1 MNPSPSFRFT
11 LKLLAVF
18 LLLLFT
24 TLHASAKT
32 PVSSSKN
39 GVAIDGYDAVAY
51 FTLGKAVLGSEKF
64 NHTWQGASWQFVTEE
79 HRDKFAAEPEKYA
92 PQYGGYCAY
101 AMSDGGFA
109 AGDGE
114 RWRIVDEK
122 LYLNNNWLAQKLWER
137 EVPEN
142 IRDADGHWPKL
153 KPKLEEIKPGSAVDK
168 P

>member
-1 MNPSPSFRFT
+1 MNPSSSFRFT

-24 TLHASAKT
+24 TLHASAKS
-32 PVSSSKN
+32 PISASKN

-51 FTLGKAVLGSEKF
+51 FTQGSPVLGSDKF
-64 NHTWQGASWQFVTEE
+64 THRWQGADWQFVNEK
-79 HRDKFAAEPEKYA
+79 HRDTFAADPEKYA

-114 RWRIVDEK
+114 RWRVVDDK
-122 LYLNNNWLAQKLWER
+122 LYLNSNWFAEKLWQR
-137 EVPEN
+137 EIPGN
-142 IRDADGHWPKL
+142 IRDANGHWPKVQ
-153 KPKLEEIKPGSAVDK
+153 PKLEEIKPGLAVEK

>member
-1 MNPSPSFRFT
+1 MYLSIKYSGISKT
-11 LKLLAVF
+11 
-18 LLLLFT
+18 LLLLVFF
-24 TLHASAKT
+24 LLMSFQACAK
-32 PVSSSKN
+32 PPISSSKD

-51 FTLGKAVLGSEKF
+51 FTLGKPVQGSEKIT
-64 NHTWQGASWQFVTEE
+64 HSWQGATWRFVNEE

-101 AMSDGGFA
+101 AMSDAGFA

-114 RWRIVDEK
+114 RWAIVEDR

-137 EVPEN
+137 EIPED
-142 IRDADGHWPKL
+142 IRDADGHWVK
-153 KPKLEEIKPGSAVDK
+153 IKPIQEVIQSAGEASK

>member
-1 MNPSPSFRFT
+1 MLFGQKPI
-11 LKLLAVF
+11 V
-18 LLLLFT
+18 FT
-24 TLHASAKT
+24 TAE
-32 PVSSSKN
+32 
-39 GVAIDGYDAVAY
+39 GAIHGYGPVAY
-51 FTLGKAVLGSEKF
+51 FTEGKPVKGSSGF
-64 NHTWQGASWQFVTEE
+64 TFIYQ
-79 HRDKFAAEPEKYA
+79 DAEWHFSSAENLELFKNAPEKYA

-137 EVPEN
+137 EIPED
-142 IRDADGHWPKL
+142 IRDANGHWPKL
-153 KPKLEEIKPGSAVDK
+153 KPKLEEIKPGLAVDK